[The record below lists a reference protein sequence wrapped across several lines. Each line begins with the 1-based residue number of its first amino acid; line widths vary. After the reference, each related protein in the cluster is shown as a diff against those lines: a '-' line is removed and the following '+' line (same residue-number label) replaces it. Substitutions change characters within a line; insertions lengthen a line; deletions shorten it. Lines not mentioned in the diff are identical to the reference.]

1 MKVISYMVPVAM
13 LLLSFLYNNNPF
25 ILKDEAQQAFQLI
38 NTIRSDPEKY
48 YQELQLN
55 GKLPITKNPLRWND
69 TLARVAEAKAMD
81 MAKRN
86 YFGHC
91 TPEGYGI
98 NHFIEQSGYTL
109 NSEWL
114 KADNLNYF
122 ESISSG
128 NESGVEAVKSIIM
141 DEKDTNK
148 GHRNLLLGTTTWD
161 ASLYDIGI
169 GFVKNDGGNYKSYTC
184 IIIAKHN

>member
-38 NTIRSDPEKY
+38 NTIRSNPEKY

-55 GKLPITKNPLRWND
+55 GKLPITKTPLRWND

-86 YFGHC
+86 YFGHL

-98 NHFIEQSGYTL
+98 NHFINQSGYTL
-109 NSEWL
+109 NGEWL
-114 KADNLNYF
+114 KANNLSYF

-128 NESGVEAVKSIIM
+128 DESGIEAVKSLII
-141 DEKDTNK
+141 DNNDTNK
-148 GHRNLLLGTTTWD
+148 GHRNHLLGISKWD

-169 GFVKNDGGNYKSYTC
+169 GFIKSDGSNYKSYMC
-184 IIIAKHN
+184 VVIAKHN

>member
-38 NTIRSDPEKY
+38 NTIRSNPESY

-55 GKLPITKNPLRWND
+55 DNLHISKSPLRWND

-86 YFGHC
+86 YLGHVN
-91 TPEGYGI
+91 PEGYGI
-98 NHFIEQSGYTL
+98 NHFIEQSGYIL

-114 KADNLNYF
+114 KTNNLSYF
-122 ESISSG
+122 ESIGSG
-128 NESGVEAVKSIIM
+128 DASAIEAVKALII
-141 DEKDTNK
+141 DKNDTSK
-148 GHRNLLLGTTTWD
+148 SHRNHLLGISKWD
-161 ASLYDIGI
+161 ASLYDIGV
-169 GFVKNDGGNYKSYTC
+169 GFVKSDGSTYKSYTC

>member
-38 NTIRSDPEKY
+38 NTIRSHPETY
-48 YQELQLN
+48 YQQLQLN
-55 GKLPITKNPLRWND
+55 SQLHITKAPLRWND

-86 YFGHC
+86 YTGPLS
-91 TPEGYGI
+91 PEGYNV
-98 NHFIEQSGYTL
+98 NHYIDQSGYKSVS
-109 NSEWL
+109 N
-114 KADNLNYF
+114 F
-122 ESISSG
+122 ESISTG
-128 NESGVEAVKSIIM
+128 DESCMEAIKSLII
-141 DEKDTNK
+141 DKNDTNK
-148 GHRNLLLGTTTWD
+148 DHRNHLLGISTWD

-169 GFVKNDGGNYKSYTC
+169 GFVKSDGSNYKSYTC

>member
-38 NTIRSDPEKY
+38 NTIRSNPEKY

-55 GKLPITKNPLRWND
+55 GQLPITKGPLRWND

-86 YFGHC
+86 YFGHL
-91 TPEGYGI
+91 TPEGYSI
-98 NHFIEQSGYTL
+98 NRFIDQSGY
-109 NSEWL
+109 NSL
-114 KADNLNYF
+114 SYY

-128 NESGVEAVKSIIM
+128 DELGIEAVKSLII
-141 DEKDTNK
+141 DKNDTNK
-148 GHRNLLLGTTTWD
+148 SNRNHLLGITKLDT
-161 ASLYDIGI
+161 SLYDIGI
-169 GFVKNDGGNYKSYTC
+169 GFVKSDGSKYKSYTC
-184 IIIAKHN
+184 IILAKHNQ

>member
-25 ILKDEAQQAFQLI
+25 ILKDEAQQAFQFI
-38 NTIRSDPEKY
+38 NAIRENPEKY
-48 YQELQLN
+48 YKELQLN
-55 GKLPITKNPLRWND
+55 GKLSIANTPLRWND
-69 TLARVAEAKAMD
+69 TLARAAEAKAMD

-86 YFGHC
+86 YFGHL

-98 NHFIEQSGYTL
+98 NHFIDQSGYT
-109 NSEWL
+109 S
-114 KADNLNYF
+114 LNYF

-128 NESGVEAVKSIIM
+128 DESGTEAVKSLII
-141 DEKDTNK
+141 DKNDINKDN
-148 GHRNLLLGTTTWD
+148 RNHLLGITKCD

-169 GFVKNDGGNYKSYTC
+169 GFIKSDGSSYKSYTC
-184 IIIAKHN
+184 IIIAEHR

>member
-38 NTIRSDPEKY
+38 NTIRSNPEKFH
-48 YQELQLN
+48 QELQLN
-55 GKLPITKNPLRWND
+55 DKLPITKDPLRWND

-86 YFGHC
+86 YFGHL

-98 NHFIEQSGYTL
+98 NHFISQSGYSL
-109 NSEWL
+109 NSDWL
-114 KADNLNYF
+114 KANNLHYF
-122 ESISSG
+122 EDISSG
-128 NESGVEAVKSIIM
+128 DESAIEAVKSLII
-141 DEKDTNK
+141 DNNDASKS
-148 GHRNLLLGTTTWD
+148 HRNHLLGITKWD

-169 GFVKNDGGNYKSYTC
+169 GFVKSDGSNHSSYTC